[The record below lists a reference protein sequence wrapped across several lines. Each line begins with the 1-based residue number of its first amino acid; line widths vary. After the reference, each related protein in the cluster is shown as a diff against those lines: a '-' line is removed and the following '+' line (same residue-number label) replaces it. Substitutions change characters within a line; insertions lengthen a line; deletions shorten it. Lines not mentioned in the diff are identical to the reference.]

1 MTLLEF
7 KHDGDPVKNRELFGL
22 MGEYASSTA
31 VREKLGGFIS
41 SEAGRL
47 WFIMTEGER
56 NGVMAFGSVRIR
68 RASAHILHLYALEEG
83 GDIPLLERCI
93 EAAREA
99 GVEASDNHGLLD
111 PAGYVPPVWISRPS
125 RKLGRFL
132 RFEKE
137 FEHGRE

>member
-22 MGEYASSTA
+22 MGEDASSTA

-41 SEAGRL
+41 SEPGRL

-99 GVEASDNHGLLD
+99 GVERLITTDYWTRRDMYLQYGFRA
-111 PAGYVPPVWISRPS
+111 V

>member
-1 MTLLEF
+1 
-7 KHDGDPVKNRELFGL
+7 
-22 MGEYASSTA
+22 
-31 VREKLGGFIS
+31 
-41 SEAGRL
+41 
-47 WFIMTEGER
+47 
-56 NGVMAFGSVRIR
+56 MAFGSVRIR

-99 GVEASDNHGLLD
+99 GVERLITTDYWTRRDMYLQYGFRA
-111 PAGYVPPVWISRPS
+111 V

>member
-41 SEAGRL
+41 SEPGRL

-83 GDIPLLERCI
+83 GDIPLQYGFR
-93 EAAREA
+93 A
-99 GVEASDNHGLLD
+99 V
-111 PAGYVPPVWISRPS
+111 